1 MLFYITMG
9 VMIAL
14 TIICFILLCKTTT
27 CKWEVDKDKADE
39 E

>member
-1 MLFYITMG
+1 MIFYITMG

-14 TIICFILLCKTTT
+14 TIVCFILLCKVSTT
-27 CKWEVDKDKADE
+27 KWEVDKDE